1 MSTELWTDE
10 SFDQPT
16 NKEYPLGPAYQ
27 AAVRANDQRKKEE
40 LRAIFDSRATRS
52 DKGRVRIMKCNRCGE
67 TLNNAKIVITT
78 TGLNGKKAGERKRY
92 CSQKCFDKSYRKGL
106 SRLLPI

>member
-10 SFDQPT
+10 SFDRPT
-16 NKEYPLGPAYQ
+16 NKEYPLGAAYQ
-27 AAVRANDQRKKEE
+27 AAVRAGNQRKTEE

-52 DKGRVRIMKCNRCGE
+52 DKGRTKMLNCDRCGE
-67 TLNNAKIVITT
+67 TLHKTRIVITT

>member
-1 MSTELWTDE
+1 MSSELWTDE

-16 NKEYPLGPAYQ
+16 NKEYPLGPAYH
-27 AAVRANDQRKKEE
+27 AAVRAGNQRKTEE
-40 LRAIFDSRATRS
+40 LRAIFNSRATRS

-67 TLNNAKIVITT
+67 TLNNSKIVVTT
-78 TGLNGKKAGERKRY
+78 TGLDGKLNRDRQRY
-92 CSQKCFDKSYRKGL
+92 CSQKCFNKAYRKGL

>member
-16 NKEYPLGPAYQ
+16 TNEYPNLIA
-27 AAVRANDQRKKEE
+27 AAV
-40 LRAIFDSRATRS
+40 LREYSRPSRATRS
-52 DKGRVRIMKCNRCGE
+52 DKGRTKMLNCDRCGD
-67 TLNNAKIVITT
+67 TLHKTRIVITT

-92 CSQKCFDKSYRKGL
+92 CSQKCFNKSYRKGL

>member
-1 MSTELWTDE
+1 MSTELR
-10 SFDQPT
+10 PT
-16 NKEYPLGPAYQ
+16 TPGEEEQLWRMRQ
-27 AAVRANDQRKKEE
+27 AQYRINEVLNP
-40 LRAIFDSRATRS
+40 RATRS
-52 DKGRVRIMKCNRCGE
+52 DKGRTKMLNCDRCGE
-67 TLNNAKIVITT
+67 TLHKTRIVITT

>member
-1 MSTELWTDE
+1 MLNCD
-10 SFDQPT
+10 
-16 NKEYPLGPAYQ
+16 
-27 AAVRANDQRKKEE
+27 
-40 LRAIFDSRATRS
+40 
-52 DKGRVRIMKCNRCGE
+52 RCGD
-67 TLNNAKIVITT
+67 TLYKTRIVITT